1 MGEYESDRA
10 EEPETG
16 EEATLKLA
24 RKRFA
29 DFSDSIDQQLIV
41 LVERWAHTAAPNAG
55 RSIKKNRTT
64 RG

>member
-1 MGEYESDRA
+1 MGDYEFDRG

-29 DFSDSIDQQLIV
+29 DFSDSIDQQLVV
-41 LVERWAHTAAPNAG
+41 LVARWAHTAAPNAG
-55 RSIKKNRTT
+55 RNFKADRTK
-64 RG
+64 RR

>member
-1 MGEYESDRA
+1 MGDHDFDRGEES
-10 EEPETG
+10 ETG

-41 LVERWAHTAAPNAG
+41 LVARWIDQAAPNAG
-55 RSIKKNRTT
+55 RNFKRNRAAG
-64 RG
+64 R

>member
-1 MGEYESDRA
+1 MGEYESYSG

-29 DFSDSIDQQLIV
+29 DFSESIDQQLV
-41 LVERWAHTAAPNAG
+41 LLVARWAHAAAPNAG
-55 RSIKKNRTT
+55 R
-64 RG
+64 